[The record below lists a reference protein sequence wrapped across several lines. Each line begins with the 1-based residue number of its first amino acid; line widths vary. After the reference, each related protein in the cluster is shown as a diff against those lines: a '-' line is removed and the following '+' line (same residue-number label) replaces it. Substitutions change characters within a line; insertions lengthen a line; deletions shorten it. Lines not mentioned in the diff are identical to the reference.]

1 LQREITL
8 SFYRS
13 QARLA
18 QAQLASPDESELR
31 ISCSPVMN
39 PRNRSKGG
47 KAVVPG
53 PGGPAFILRALGHKN
68 YRLFFSGQSISLVGT
83 WMTRIATSWLVYRL
97 TGSALLLGVVGFAGQ
112 IPSFILA
119 PFAGVLVDRWNRHRL
134 LVATQALA
142 LLQSLGMA
150 VLALSG
156 RIKIWHIILLSIF
169 QGLINAFDM
178 PARQAFVVEMVEKR
192 EDLANAIALNS
203 SMVNAARLLGPSLG
217 GVIIA
222 AVGEGWCFLLDAIS
236 YLAVIGSLMAMT
248 ITPRMVTA
256 TRDANIFQQLQEGW
270 RYASRFA
277 PIRDVLLLLSL
288 VSLVGMPYTVL
299 MPVFANDIL
308 RGGPSTLGLLM
319 AASGVGALIG
329 ALFLAARKT
338 VLGLGKFIPLMA
350 GAFGAGLIVFSFSRR
365 LWLSLL
371 LMVVTGLGF
380 MVQMAA
386 SNTVLQTIVE
396 EDKRGR
402 VMSFYTMAFM
412 GTAPFGSLLAGSAAQ
427 RIGAPHTLLIG
438 GVGCILGALWFATS
452 LPALRRDVR
461 PIYVKIGILPEM
473 AAGIQH
479 TSELSVPPEG

>member
-1 LQREITL
+1 MTSRTRRVTL
-8 SFYRS
+8 KQDS
-13 QARLA
+13 
-18 QAQLASPDESELR
+18 DEPTSR
-31 ISCSPVMN
+31 GI
-39 PRNRSKGG
+39 
-47 KAVVPG
+47 
-53 PGGPAFILRALGHKN
+53 AFMLRALNHRN
-68 YRLFFSGQSISLVGT
+68 YQLFFSGQSISLIGT

-112 IPSFILA
+112 IPSFLLA

-134 LVATQALA
+134 LIATQVLA
-142 LLQSLGMA
+142 LLQSLA
-150 VLALSG
+150 LAILALTG
-156 RIKIWHIILLSIF
+156 IVQIWHVILLSVL

-203 SMVNAARLLGPSLG
+203 SMVNAARLLGPSIG

-222 AVGEGWCFLLDAIS
+222 AVGEGWCFMLDAIS
-236 YLAVIGSLMAMT
+236 YLAVIASLLAMK
-248 ITPRMVTA
+248 ITPRMTKQIKGVKML
-256 TRDANIFQQLQEGW
+256 QQLREGW
-270 RYASRFA
+270 KYTSGFA
-277 PIRDVLLLLSL
+277 PIRKVLLLLAV

-299 MPVFANDIL
+299 MPVFANEIL
-308 RGGPSTLGLLM
+308 HGGPNTLGLLM

-329 ALFLAARKT
+329 ALLLAARKS

-350 GAFGAGLIVFSFSRR
+350 GAFGAGLIAFSFSRS

-371 LMVVTGLGF
+371 LMIVTGLGF

-412 GTAPFGSLLAGSAAQ
+412 GTAPFGSLLAGSMAD

-438 GVGCILGALWFATS
+438 GLGCIIGALWFATS

-473 AAGIQH
+473 AAGIQN
-479 TSELSVPPEG
+479 TSELSVPPET

>member
-1 LQREITL
+1 MKI
-8 SFYRS
+8 
-13 QARLA
+13 RLNKTA
-18 QAQLASPDESELR
+18 LNDKAEKQGVGGLAF
-31 ISCSPVMN
+31 M
-39 PRNRSKGG
+39 
-47 KAVVPG
+47 
-53 PGGPAFILRALGHKN
+53 LRALGHRN
-68 YRLFFSGQSISLVGT
+68 YKLFFSGQSISLIGT

-134 LVATQALA
+134 LVATQVLA
-142 LLQSLGMA
+142 LLQSLALA
-150 VLALSG
+150 VLALTG
-156 RIKIWHIILLSIF
+156 LINIWHVILLSVF

-178 PARQAFVVEMVEKR
+178 PARQAFVVEMIEKR
-192 EDLANAIALNS
+192 EDLPNAIALNS

-222 AVGEGWCFLLDAIS
+222 LVGEGWCFMLDAVS
-236 YLAVIGSLMAMT
+236 YLAVIASLLAMK
-248 ITPRMVTA
+248 ITPRM
-256 TRDANIFQQLQEGW
+256 TRRTDDANILQQLREGW
-270 RYASRFA
+270 RYAFRFA
-277 PIRDVLLLLSL
+277 PIRNVLLLLAL

-299 MPVFANDIL
+299 MPVFANEIL

-329 ALFLAARKT
+329 AMFLAARKS
-338 VLGLGKFIPLMA
+338 VLGLGKYIPLMA
-350 GAFGAGLIVFSFSRR
+350 GTFGAGLMAFSFSRV

-380 MVQMAA
+380 MVQMAT
-386 SNTVLQTIVE
+386 SNTVLQTIVD

-412 GTAPFGSLLAGSAAQ
+412 GTAPFGSLLAGSVAE
-427 RIGAPHTLLIG
+427 RIGAPQTLLFG
-438 GVGCILGALWFATS
+438 GMGSVLGALWFALS

-461 PIYVKIGILPEM
+461 PIYVKIGILPEV
-473 AAGIQH
+473 AAGIQQ
-479 TSELSVPPEG
+479 TSELSVPPEA